1 MRLYDSKTKA
11 KIELNADKNG
21 IINIYLCGATV
32 YDDAH
37 LGHARSAVCF
47 DLLHRTLLALG
58 FCVNFARNYTDLDD
72 KILNKMKEQ
81 NLTLKAL
88 TEHYIKAYEA
98 DMKALNVLE
107 PKFKPRATEYISQMI
122 KLIES
127 LEKKGFTYTLSDGVY
142 FDSSKDSEYLS
153 LSHRTLGENQSRLE
167 NEVAKK
173 NESDFVLWKFDESF
187 DPTSFGFDENFYPTS
202 PFGKG
207 RPGWHTECVAM
218 INALFDTLHI
228 HCGGADLLFPHH
240 ENEAAQHRCACG
252 GELAR
257 IWLHNGFVKIKG
269 EKMSKS
275 LNNSFFIKDALR
287 EFNGE
292 VLRFYLLQTHYR
304 SDFNYALSDLE
315 VAKKRLDKLY
325 RLKKRLNLAEFRDF
339 EPNLNEN
346 SSKETQTNSILNSSL
361 NSQNLVP
368 SNKDTQALKENSQKF
383 KFQSELAQ
391 SILKALSDDL
401 NVSLALSFFDE
412 FIISSNA
419 KLDESPKNSAL
430 KESIETS
437 LKDCAMIFGVGFINT
452 NEYFQFGVSAELK
465 TEIEAKIAQR
475 NAAKKAK
482 NFTLADEL
490 RDDLARQKIILQ
502 DTAQGTIW
510 EKNAE

>member
-11 KIELNADKNG
+11 KIELNADKG
-21 IINIYLCGATV
+21 GVVNIYLCGATV

-58 FCVNFARNYTDLDD
+58 FCVNFARNYTDIDD

-88 TEHYIKAYEA
+88 TEHYIKAYER

-122 KLIES
+122 ELILK
-127 LEKKGFTYTLSDGVY
+127 LEKMGFTYTLKDGIY
-142 FDSSKDSEYLS
+142 FDSSKDKAYLS
-153 LSHRTLGENQSRLE
+153 LSRRTLGENQSRLE

-173 NESDFVLWKFDESF
+173 NESDFVLWKFDE
-187 DPTSFGFDENFYPTS
+187 NFYDT

-218 INALFDTLHI
+218 INALFNELHI

-275 LNNSFFIKDALR
+275 LNNSFFIKDALKD
-287 EFNGE
+287 FNGE

-315 VAKKRLDKLY
+315 VAKKRLDKFY

-339 EPNLNEN
+339 EPNFN
-346 SSKETQTNSILNSSL
+346 
-361 NSQNLVP
+361 
-368 SNKDTQALKENSQKF
+368 ENSQKF
-383 KFQSELAQ
+383 EFKSELAQ
-391 SILKALSDDL
+391 SILRALSDDL

-430 KESIETS
+430 KESIEAS
-437 LKDCAMIFGVGFINT
+437 LKDCAMILGVGFINT
-452 NEYFQFGVSAELK
+452 NEYFQFGLSAEFK
-465 TEIEAKIAQR
+465 AEIEKKINER

-482 NFTLADEL
+482 NFVLADEI
-490 RDDLARQKIILQ
+490 RNDLARQNIILQ

-510 EKNAE
+510 EKSNE

>member
-1 MRLYDSKTKA
+1 MRLYDSKTKT

-21 IINIYLCGATV
+21 VVNIYLCGATV

-88 TEHYIKAYEA
+88 TEHYIKAYER

-122 KLIES
+122 ELILK
-127 LEKKGFTYTLSDGVY
+127 LEKMGFTYTLKDGIY
-142 FDSSKDSEYLS
+142 FDSSKDKAYLS
-153 LSHRTLGENQSRLE
+153 LSRRTLGENQSRLE
-167 NEVAKK
+167 SNANKK
-173 NESDFVLWKFDESF
+173 NESDFVLWKFDE
-187 DPTSFGFDENFYPTS
+187 NFYDT

-218 INALFDTLHI
+218 INALFNELHI

-275 LNNSFFIKDALR
+275 LNNSFFIKDALKD
-287 EFNGE
+287 FNGE

-315 VAKKRLDKLY
+315 MTKKRLDKFY
-325 RLKKRLNLAEFRDF
+325 RLKKRLNLAEFKDF
-339 EPNLNEN
+339 EPNFN
-346 SSKETQTNSILNSSL
+346 
-361 NSQNLVP
+361 
-368 SNKDTQALKENSQKF
+368 ENSQKF
-383 KFQSELAQ
+383 EFKSELAQ

-482 NFTLADEL
+482 NFALADEI
-490 RDDLARQKIILQ
+490 RADLAAQNIILQ

-510 EKNAE
+510 EKNAEF